1 MIKIKGRNID
11 KDLHLHR
18 NISILKSISIVKRNK
33 DKIKKDLRVERK

>member
-11 KDLHLHR
+11 KDLHR